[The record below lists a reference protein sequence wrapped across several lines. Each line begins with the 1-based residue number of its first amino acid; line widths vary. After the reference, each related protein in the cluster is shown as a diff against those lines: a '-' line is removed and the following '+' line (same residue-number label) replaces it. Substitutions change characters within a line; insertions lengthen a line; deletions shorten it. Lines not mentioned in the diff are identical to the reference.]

1 MFFKKRKPMWILII
15 SLIALA
21 LVAATA
27 GIIRN
32 RKLQKKIDRG
42 ELDAMPEVQEVDAEC
57 CGQHEI
63 CERDSLLAAVSK
75 QIEYYDDEELDQF
88 IGRAGDAYTEE
99 ETEMFR
105 DVLYTTLDVEVAGWI
120 RSLQLRG
127 IELPDDLKDEVFL
140 IIGERR
146 NIEVK
151 KADDR

>member
-1 MFFKKRKPMWILII
+1 MWILII
-15 SLIALA
+15 SLIVLA

-42 ELDAMPEVQEVDAEC
+42 ELDAMPEVQEVDSEC

-75 QIEYYDDEELDQF
+75 QIEYYDDEELDQV
-88 IGRAGDAYTEE
+88 IGKAGDAYTEE

-105 DVLYTTLDVEVAGWI
+105 DVLYTTLDVEVAGWV

>member
-15 SLIALA
+15 SLIVLA
-21 LVAATA
+21 LVAATV

-42 ELDAMPEVQEVDAEC
+42 ELDAMPEVQEVNSEC

-88 IGRAGDAYTEE
+88 IGKEANAYTDE
-99 ETEMFR
+99 ETNQFR
-105 DVLYTTLDVEVAGWI
+105 DVLYTMQDIDVAGWV

-146 NIEVK
+146 KGE
-151 KADDR
+151 R

>member
-1 MFFKKRKPMWILII
+1 MWILII

-42 ELDAMPEVQEVDAEC
+42 ELDAMPEVQEVDSEC

-75 QIEYYDDEELDQF
+75 QIEYYDDEELDRF
-88 IGRAGDAYTEE
+88 KGRPSDGYSEE
-99 ETEMFR
+99 EIEEFR
-105 DVLYTTLDVEVAGWI
+105 DILYSMQEVDVAGWS

-127 IELPDDLKDEVFL
+127 IELPDELKDELFL
-140 IIGERR
+140 IVGERR
-146 NIEVK
+146 FH
-151 KADDR
+151 

>member
-1 MFFKKRKPMWILII
+1 MWILII
-15 SLIALA
+15 SLIVLA

-42 ELDAMPEVQEVDAEC
+42 ELDAMPEVQEVNSEC

-88 IGRAGDAYTEE
+88 IGKAGDAYTEE

-105 DVLYTTLDVEVAGWI
+105 DVLYTTLDVEVAGWV

>member
-1 MFFKKRKPMWILII
+1 MWILII

-42 ELDAMPEVQEVDAEC
+42 ELDAMPEVQEVDSEC

-88 IGRAGDAYTEE
+88 IGKAGDAYTEE

-105 DVLYTTLDVEVAGWI
+105 DVLYTTLDVEVAGWV

-146 NIEVK
+146 NVEVK
-151 KADDR
+151 KADER